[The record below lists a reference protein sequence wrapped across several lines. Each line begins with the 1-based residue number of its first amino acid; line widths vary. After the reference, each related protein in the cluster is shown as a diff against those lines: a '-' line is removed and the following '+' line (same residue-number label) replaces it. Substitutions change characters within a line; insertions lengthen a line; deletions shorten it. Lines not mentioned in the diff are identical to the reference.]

1 MPLKD
6 RYVLPSSERR
16 KLRKRVAPKPKSDP
30 ALKKLNRRQEL
41 FVQEL
46 VSQDGFI
53 TQTEAAINAGF
64 PTKSARTRA
73 SEMMNPNK
81 NPHVVRAI
89 QQYREELN
97 QKYAVTFNRH
107 LKDLS
112 KLKEESLSNGAYSA
126 AVQAEKLR
134 GQAAGLYVSK
144 SEVRYGSIDSMSKEQ
159 VLKELETIKENYG
172 AIDVAP
178 EEEGEPVLEPI
189 EAEIVEEPPEVVPDE
204 T

>member
-1 MPLKD
+1 M
-6 RYVLPSSERR
+6 
-16 KLRKRVAPKPKSDP
+16 
-30 ALKKLNRRQEL
+30 

-73 SEMMNPNK
+73 SEMMNPEK
-81 NPHVVRAI
+81 NPHIVRAI

-107 LKDLS
+107 LKD
-112 KLKEESLSNGAYSA
+112 LSNGAYSA

-178 EEEGEPVLEPI
+178 EEEGEPILEPI